1 MRTEYFLFVHHTT
14 SILAKLSTWCFE
26 HSGDI
31 SSSLLVNPSHTD
43 EPWEG
48 RTTCLWIHNIYIY
61 ISLYLSIYI
70 CIYIYLSI
78 YLSLQR
84 EKEREREREKERE
97 SIQQEQQEINFI
109 CKSFQQ
115 CLYQLHIYN
124 KILLQLS
131 NLQIVF
137 FTNFDF
143 LLFRNVNIN
152 IKN

>member
-31 SSSLLVNPSHTD
+31 RSSLLVNPSHTD
-43 EPWEG
+43 ESWEG

-78 YLSLQR
+78 SI
-84 EKEREREREKERE
+84 ERERERKRERERERE
-97 SIQQEQQEINFI
+97 SIQQEQQEINLI

>member
-1 MRTEYFLFVHHTT
+1 M
-14 SILAKLSTWCFE
+14 SPGK
-26 HSGDI
+26 
-31 SSSLLVNPSHTD
+31 D
-43 EPWEG
+43 EPRVCG
-48 RTTCLWIHNIYIY
+48 YIIY
-61 ISLYLSIYI
+61 ISIYLYICLSISVSI
-70 CIYIYLSI
+70 SIYLSI
-78 YLSLQR
+78 SI
-84 EKEREREREKERE
+84 ERERERKREREKERE